1 VITGFNTDVEHGGI
15 VYHVQTEDKG
25 LESPLILSLVYTGGT
40 ILASKRSPYEDL
52 IESGF
57 SDEALAERLKRQHR
71 LICAAIHSGRIDDL
85 KKMSGRGDAERT
97 GPVRPTEPAVTVE
110 EREYSANV
118 ETSTEVDLSTDEV
131 ETSAELVSSAEP
143 FASSEV
149 EVTPAQDR
157 QLEAGELVEPAEADS
172 DFESDEIDEIDEVA
186 TTQATI
192 SIDADIVL
200 GIDEQQEM
208 IWELLSKKKET
219 EQLTKPQE
227 AELEPEPSQA
237 QPEPVF
243 PSQPTAA
250 YTVYDQR
257 RVGEKVPEETTD
269 GVVLKLLDEG
279 EFYSG
284 ELRVLRVFVTDR
296 RGDKEKALIN
306 FPVSIKILGTA
317 FRPLMYAVK
326 TERDGV
332 ASVATEIP
340 HFTTGRA
347 AVLIRVVGNDNTA
360 ELRRVIHPSTEV
372 KH

>member
-1 VITGFNTDVEHGGI
+1 MITGFNTDVEHGGI

-97 GPVRPTEPAVTVE
+97 GPVRPAEPAVTVE
-110 EREYSANV
+110 EREYSATV
-118 ETSTEVDLSTDEV
+118 ETRTEVDLSAPEV

-157 QLEAGELVEPAEADS
+157 HIEAGKLVEPGEADS
-172 DFESDEIDEIDEVA
+172 DFEIDEIDEIDEVA
-186 TTQATI
+186 KTQATI

-219 EQLTKPQE
+219 EHLAKP
-227 AELEPEPSQA
+227 
-237 QPEPVF
+237 
-243 PSQPTAA
+243 
-250 YTVYDQR
+250 
-257 RVGEKVPEETTD
+257 
-269 GVVLKLLDEG
+269 
-279 EFYSG
+279 
-284 ELRVLRVFVTDR
+284 
-296 RGDKEKALIN
+296 
-306 FPVSIKILGTA
+306 
-317 FRPLMYAVK
+317 
-326 TERDGV
+326 
-332 ASVATEIP
+332 
-340 HFTTGRA
+340 
-347 AVLIRVVGNDNTA
+347 
-360 ELRRVIHPSTEV
+360 
-372 KH
+372 